1 MRKLILSFLYIAVFA
16 LAGFAQDGHD
26 HSGHD
31 HSGHN
36 HSHQTQNTQD
46 HSGHNHGTQDHSG
59 HDHGDH
65 SEHNHGTQDHSGH
78 DHGNHS
84 GHNHGTQN
92 QSGHHE
98 HGSHTGSNHGTHH
111 APICGESQS
120 HEFDAGA
127 TAIHHIAD
135 ANVYSIGPLMIPLPC
150 ILYSKEDGLKTF
162 LSSKFHFDRIGHG
175 SGHQAVDRYVLDEGT
190 VRRITDPSFPKGNV
204 PISGFIHKEIDKQHA
219 SFVCYNNKLYPTDA
233 KSTADGGLFGG
244 GITSFYDFSITK
256 NVTSMLIVCSLLFFL
271 FRSVAKSMQRRE
283 GMAPTGLQNFM
294 EPFVTFIRDEV
305 AIPFL
310 GPKYERYLPFLLCI
324 FFFILGLNL
333 FGQIP
338 FFGGA
343 NATGNLAVTA
353 VLAIIAFLVTNI
365 SGNADYWKH
374 LFLAPGTPWF
384 VKIILIPVELM
395 GIFIKPLTLMLRL
408 FANITAGHMVI
419 IIFVSFIFLAG
430 KNGESMPGFG
440 VGLIGST
447 LLTLFMM
454 SIELIVA
461 FVQAFVFTILTASY
475 IGAAT
480 EEHHHAEHAEH

>member
-1 MRKLILSFLYIAVFA
+1 MRKFILSFLYIAVFA
-16 LAGFAQDGHD
+16 LISFAQDQHD

-46 HSGHNHGTQDHSG
+46 HSGHNHGAQDHSG
-59 HDHGDH
+59 
-65 SEHNHGTQDHSGH
+65 HNHGTQDHSGH
-78 DHGNHS
+78 NHGAQDHS
-84 GHNHGTQN
+84 GHNHGAQ
-92 QSGHHE
+92 GHSD
-98 HGSHTGSNHGTHH
+98 HGHDHHG
-111 APICGESQS
+111 PICGEERH
-120 HEFDAGA
+120 HEFDAGEN
-127 TAIHHIAD
+127 AIHHIAD

-150 ILYSKEDGLKTF
+150 ILYSTEDGWKTF
-162 LSSKFHFDRIGHG
+162 LSSKFHFDKIGHG
-175 SGHQAVDRYVLDEGT
+175 DGHQAVDRYVLDGGT
-190 VRRITDPSFPKGNV
+190 VRRITDTTFPMGNV
-204 PISGFIHKEIDKQHA
+204 PISGFIHKEIDKRHT

-244 GITSFYDFSITK
+244 GLTSFYDFSITK
-256 NVTSMLIVCSLLFFL
+256 NVTAMMIVCTLLFFM
-271 FRSVAKSMQRRE
+271 FRSVAKAMDRRE
-283 GMAPTGLQNFM
+283 GMAPTGLQNFL

-310 GPKYERYLPFLLCI
+310 GPKYERYLPFLLSI
-324 FFFILGLNL
+324 FFFVLGLNL
-333 FGQIP
+333 FGQVP

-353 VLAIIAFLVTNI
+353 VLAIIAFLVTNLN
-365 SGNADYWKH
+365 GNADYWKH

-395 GIFIKPLTLMLRL
+395 GLFIKPLTLMLRL
-408 FANITAGHMVI
+408 FANITAGHMVVL
-419 IIFVSFIFLAG
+419 IFVSFIFIAG
-430 KNGESMPGFG
+430 KNGSYLPGLG
-440 VGLIGST
+440 VGIIGST

-475 IGAAT
+475 IGAST

>member
-1 MRKLILSFLYIAVFA
+1 MRRFFLSTIYVLAFA
-16 LAGFAQDGHD
+16 FAGLAQHNHD

-31 HSGHN
+31 H
-36 HSHQTQNTQD
+36 
-46 HSGHNHGTQDHSG
+46 G
-59 HDHGDH
+59 HDHAHQHDD
-65 SEHNHGTQDHSGH
+65 EHHH
-78 DHGNHS
+78 DHG
-84 GHNHGTQN
+84 Q
-92 QSGHHE
+92 GHH
-98 HGSHTGSNHGTHH
+98 G
-111 APICGESQS
+111 PICGVEQH

-162 LSSKFHFDRIGHG
+162 LSSKFHFETIGHG
-175 SGHQAVDRYVLDEGT
+175 EGHQAVDRYVLDEGT
-190 VRRITDPSFPKGNV
+190 VRRVTDRSFPIGEV
-204 PISGFIHKEIDKQHA
+204 PISGFVHKEEDGKHA
-219 SFVCYNNKLYPTDA
+219 SYVCYNNKLYPTDA

-271 FRSVAKSMQRRE
+271 FRSAAKAMQARE
-283 GMAPTGLQNFM
+283 GMAPTGLQNFL

-310 GPKYERYLPFLLCI
+310 GPKYEKYLPFLLSI

-333 FGQIP
+333 FGQVP
-338 FFGGA
+338 FFGGS
-343 NATGNLAVTA
+343 NVTGNLAVTA
-353 VLAIIAFLVTNI
+353 VLAIFAFLITNI

-395 GIFIKPLTLMLRL
+395 GVLIKPLTLMLRL

-419 IIFVSFIFLAG
+419 LIFVSFIFIFG
-430 KNGESMPGFG
+430 KNGTNLPGA
-440 VGLIGST
+440 GLGAIGST

-454 SIELIVA
+454 AIELIVA

-475 IGAAT
+475 IGAST
-480 EEHHHAEHAEH
+480 EEHHHAEHDHH

>member
-1 MRKLILSFLYIAVFA
+1 MRKFFFSAIYIIAFA
-16 LAGFAQDGHD
+16 IVGIAQHNHD
-26 HSGHD
+26 HDHD

-36 HSHQTQNTQD
+36 HSHDHATQQD
-46 HSGHNHGTQDHSG
+46 HSGHNHAQHQDHSG
-59 HDHGDH
+59 HNHAQQHDHAG
-65 SEHNHGTQDHSGH
+65 HNHDHNH
-78 DHGNHS
+78 DHGH
-84 GHNHGTQN
+84 HG
-92 QSGHHE
+92 
-98 HGSHTGSNHGTHH
+98 
-111 APICGESQS
+111 PICGVERH

-135 ANVYSIGPLMIPLPC
+135 ANVYSIGPFMIPLPC
-150 ILYSKEDGLKTF
+150 ILYSKEDGFKTF
-162 LSSKFHFDRIGHG
+162 LSSKFHVDFIGHG
-175 SGHQAVDRYVLDEGT
+175 DGHQAIDRYVLDGGT
-190 VRRITDPSFPKGNV
+190 VRRVTDRNFPKGEV
-204 PISGFIHKEIDKQHA
+204 PISGFIHKEEDGKHA
-219 SFVCYNNKLYPTDA
+219 SYVCYNNNLYPTDA

-310 GPKYERYLPFLLCI
+310 GPKYDKYLPFLLCI

-333 FGQIP
+333 FGQVP
-338 FFGGA
+338 FFGGS
-343 NATGNLAVTA
+343 NVTGNLAVTA
-353 VLAIIAFLVTNI
+353 VLAIIAFLITNI

-395 GIFIKPLTLMLRL
+395 GVLIKPLTLMLRL

-419 IIFVSFIFLAG
+419 LIFVSFIFIFG
-430 KNGESMPGFG
+430 KNGTNLPGA
-440 VGLIGST
+440 GLGAIGST

-454 SIELIVA
+454 AIELIVA

-475 IGAAT
+475 IGAST
-480 EEHHHAEHAEH
+480 EEHHHAEHAEHH

>member
-1 MRKLILSFLYIAVFA
+1 MRKFILSFLYIAVFA
-16 LAGFAQDGHD
+16 LAGFAQDQHD

-46 HSGHNHGTQDHSG
+46 HSGH
-59 HDHGDH
+59 DHGD
-65 SEHNHGTQDHSGH
+65 
-78 DHGNHS
+78 HS
-84 GHNHGTQN
+84 GHNHGTHDH
-92 QSGHHE
+92 SGHNHAAQD
-98 HGSHTGSNHGTHH
+98 HSGHNHGAQGHGDHSHDHH
-111 APICGESQS
+111 GPICGEERH

-135 ANVYSIGPLMIPLPC
+135 ANVYSIGPFMIPLPC
-150 ILYSKEDGLKTF
+150 ILYSKDDGWKF
-162 LSSKFHFDRIGHG
+162 FSSSKFHFDGVGHG
-175 SGHQAVDRYVLDEGT
+175 DGHQAVDRYVLDGGM

-204 PISGFIHKEIDKQHA
+204 PISGFIHKEIDKQHT

-233 KSTADGGLFGG
+233 KSTADAGLFGG

-256 NVTSMLIVCSLLFFL
+256 NVTSMMIVCSLLFFL
-271 FRSVAKSMQRRE
+271 FTSVARAMKARE

-310 GPKYERYLPFLLCI
+310 GPKYEKYLPFLLCV

-333 FGQIP
+333 FGQVP
-338 FFGGA
+338 FFGGS
-343 NATGNLAVTA
+343 NVTGNLAVTA
-353 VLAIIAFLVTNI
+353 VLAIFAFLITNI

-384 VKIILIPVELM
+384 VKLILIPVELM
-395 GIFIKPLTLMLRL
+395 GVLIKPLTLMLRL

-419 IIFVSFIFLAG
+419 LIFVSFIFIFG
-430 KNGESMPGFG
+430 KNGQSIPGAG
-440 VGLIGST
+440 LGAVGAT

-454 SIELIVA
+454 AIELIVA

-475 IGAAT
+475 IGAST
-480 EEHHHAEHAEH
+480 EEHHHAEHAEHH

>member
-1 MRKLILSFLYIAVFA
+1 MRKLILSFLYIAAFA

-36 HSHQTQNTQD
+36 HSQQTQNTHD

-59 HDHGDH
+59 HNHGD
-65 SEHNHGTQDHSGH
+65 
-78 DHGNHS
+78 HS
-84 GHNHGTQN
+84 GHNHGTQDH
-92 QSGHHE
+92 SGHHE
-98 HGSHTGSNHGTHH
+98 HGSHTGSNHGS
-111 APICGESQS
+111 ICGESQS

-150 ILYSKEDGLKTF
+150 ILYSKEDGWKTF
-162 LSSKFHFDRIGHG
+162 LSSKFHFKTIGHG

-190 VRRITDPSFPKGNV
+190 VRRVTDASFPKGNV
-204 PISGFIHKEIDKQHA
+204 PISGFVHKKIDKQHT

-233 KSTADGGLFGG
+233 KSTLDGGLFGG
-244 GITSFYDFSITK
+244 GLTSFYDFSITK
-256 NVTSMLIVCSLLFFL
+256 NVTSMLIVCSFLFFL
-271 FRSVAKSMQRRE
+271 FTSVARAMKRRE

-310 GPKYERYLPFLLCI
+310 GSKYERFLPFLLCI

-338 FFGGA
+338 FFGGS
-343 NATGNLAVTA
+343 NVTGNIAVTA
-353 VLAIIAFLVTNI
+353 VLAVFAFLVTNYN
-365 SGNADYWKH
+365 GNVDYWKH
-374 LFLAPGTPWF
+374 LGAPGTPWF
-384 VKIILIPVELM
+384 VKIILIPVEIL
-395 GIFIKPLTLMLRL
+395 GLFIKPLTLMLRL
-408 FANITAGHMVI
+408 FANITAGHMVVV
-419 IIFVSFIFLAG
+419 IFVSFIFIFG
-430 KNGESMPGFG
+430 KNGQSLPGAG
-440 VGLIGST
+440 GGIVAST
-447 LLTLFMM
+447 FLTLFMM
-454 SIELIVA
+454 AIELIVA
-461 FVQAFVFTILTASY
+461 FLQAFVFTLLTASY

-480 EEHHHAEHAEH
+480 EDHHHAEHAEHH

>member
-1 MRKLILSFLYIAVFA
+1 MLPLHRFSKRAFLLLKIKHRMRKIILSFLYIAVFA
-16 LAGFAQDGHD
+16 LTGFAQDGHD

-36 HSHQTQNTQD
+36 HSQQTQKAQDHSGHDHSDHSGHNHGAQD
-46 HSGHNHGTQDHSG
+46 HSGHNHGAQGHDQGGHHSG
-59 HDHGDH
+59 
-65 SEHNHGTQDHSGH
+65 
-78 DHGNHS
+78 
-84 GHNHGTQN
+84 
-92 QSGHHE
+92 
-98 HGSHTGSNHGTHH
+98 
-111 APICGESQS
+111 PICGEAQN

-127 TAIHHIAD
+127 NAIHHIAD
-135 ANVYSIGPLMIPLPC
+135 ANVYSIGPFMIPLPC
-150 ILYSKEDGLKTF
+150 ILYSKEEGLKTF
-162 LSSKFHFDRIGHG
+162 LSSKFHFAGYGHG
-175 SGHQAVDRYVLDEGT
+175 DGHQAVDRYVLDGGT

-204 PISGFIHKEIDKQHA
+204 PISGFIHKEINKQHT
-219 SFVCYNNKLYPTDA
+219 SYVCYNNKLYPTDA
-233 KSTADGGLFGG
+233 KSTADAGLFGG

-256 NVTSMLIVCSLLFFL
+256 NVTSMMIVCSLLFFL
-271 FRSVAKSMQRRE
+271 FRSVAKAMERRV
-283 GMAPTGLQNFM
+283 GMAPAGLQNFL

-310 GPKYERYLPFLLCI
+310 GPKYEKYLPFLLCV
-324 FFFILGLNL
+324 FLFILGLNL

-343 NATGNLAVTA
+343 NVTGNLAVTA
-353 VLAIIAFLVTNI
+353 VLAIFAFLITNI

-395 GIFIKPLTLMLRL
+395 GVLIKPLTLMLRL

-419 IIFVSFIFLAG
+419 LIFVSFIFIFG
-430 KNGESMPGFG
+430 KNGQSIPGAG
-440 VGLIGST
+440 LGAVGAT

-454 SIELIVA
+454 AIELIVA

-475 IGAAT
+475 IGAST
-480 EEHHHAEHAEH
+480 EEHHHAEAEH